1 MPALVSSQPHPVPLN
16 SFAST
21 ASSSPRFPDN
31 PRPPDDLLAETLVYD
46 ENGVAHT
53 RDYTDDLED
62 LVSMSVAQ
70 QLHSRRSQST
80 MHTYLPQ
87 SPPPPPLHP
96 RSSNGSLRSNYLSSS
111 PSQSHSLFPHSPSED
126 ALGRPVARSGIP
138 RPGPG
143 GGSKS
148 RSPSPEVPRSASG
161 NVVSKIPGP
170 VQVARGKSSGGLG
183 TEGGGGA
190 GEEWETLQVGTR
202 LQARSQS
209 QPPNRKGSVASG
221 HGPKPVNFPSSPT
234 PANRPLAT
242 KSSNTQNPRKRAQ
255 TQQNLGSATAAG
267 RNGSPSQRA
276 GATSTPPHGTSSAS
290 RRPAANRTNMTT
302 TPSTSA
308 RGKPRR
314 KSISI
319 SREFSNAS
327 PSPSPS
333 YDPDASSSSLP
344 HWSTTRAPLVFRTSK
359 GELGT
364 SGRPEDLVLP
374 AVARRLEAERLAK
387 LGLQQ
392 KENDPWLFDEWGV
405 DGTPRSMTVGV
416 AGREGRNGSGTP
428 TPNRG
433 GERQDEVEGMA
444 TSTPPEQ
451 LNTPSQTL
459 DHQTRLSSP
468 CPEPDGPSSPSP
480 HSLSVG
486 VPSFRNSQHNKPTAI
501 FLDDGPVQP
510 VGEVQAMGEKSEKAA
525 SGKGGAKEKRQKS
538 DADKAGCC
546 ACVIS

>member
-1 MPALVSSQPHPVPLN
+1 MPALVSSLPQPVPLD

-21 ASSSPRFPDN
+21 ASSSPRYPDH

-111 PSQSHSLFPHSPSED
+111 PSQSHSLFPRSPSED
-126 ALGRPVARSGIP
+126 ALGRPVPRSGIP

-148 RSPSPEVPRSASG
+148 RSPSPEVPRSPSG
-161 NVVSKIPGP
+161 NIGSKIPGP
-170 VQVARGKSSGGLG
+170 VQMARGKSAGGPAS
-183 TEGGGGA
+183 EGAGA
-190 GEEWETLQVGTR
+190 GGEEWETLQVGTGS
-202 LQARSQS
+202 QVRSHS
-209 QPPNRKGSVASG
+209 QPPNRKGSAANG
-221 HGPKPVNFPSSPT
+221 HGPKPVNFPSSAT
-234 PANRPLAT
+234 PSNRPLAT
-242 KSSNTQNPRKRAQ
+242 KSSNTQTPRKRAQ
-255 TQQNLGSATAAG
+255 TQQNLGAATAAG
-267 RNGSPSQRA
+267 RSGPSSHRA
-276 GATSTPPHGTSSAS
+276 GAASTPPNGTSSTS
-290 RRPAANRTNMTT
+290 RRPAANRTHTTT
-302 TPSTSA
+302 TPSSSA

-314 KSISI
+314 KSIST
-319 SREFSNAS
+319 SRELSNA
-327 PSPSPS
+327 SPSPS

-405 DGTPRSMTVGV
+405 DGTPRSMTVGGL
-416 AGREGRNGSGTP
+416 GREGRDGSGTP
-428 TPNRG
+428 TPSRG
-433 GERQDEVEGMA
+433 GRGQDEEEGRGA
-444 TSTPPEQ
+444 STRHEQ
-451 LNTPSQTL
+451 LDLPSETV
-459 DHQTRLSSP
+459 DHQTRRSSRG
-468 CPEPDGPSSPSP
+468 PEPDGPSSPSP

-486 VPSFRNSQHNKPTAI
+486 APSPRPNSHHDKPAAI
-501 FLDDGPVQP
+501 SLNDGPAQP
-510 VGEVQAMGEKSEKAA
+510 VGEMQAIGEKSEKAA
-525 SGKGGAKEKRQKS
+525 AGGKGGHKDKRQKS